1 MKIKDIIK
9 LNPNSLIAKAYN
21 FALKAHENQK
31 RKSGEP
37 YSNHVLEVAEILSSW
52 NMDEVTIAS
61 GLLHD
66 VVEDTKITLDEIK
79 KEFGEEVAFLV
90 DGVSKLGKF
99 KYRGVKQKAENMRKL
114 ILALSEDLRVIL
126 IKLADRLHNMRTL
139 NYLPKEK
146 QKRIALETDEIYASI
161 AYRLGM
167 HNLSGELQ
175 DLAFPYLY
183 SSGYK

>member
-9 LNPNSLIAKAYN
+9 LNPNGLIAKAYN

-37 YSNHVLEVAEILSSW
+37 YFNHVLEVAEILSSW

-66 VVEDTKITLDEIK
+66 VVEDTKVTLDEIK
-79 KEFGEEVAFLV
+79 KEFGEEVTFLV

-99 KYRGVKQKAENMRKL
+99 KYRGAKQK
-114 ILALSEDLRVIL
+114 
-126 IKLADRLHNMRTL
+126 
-139 NYLPKEK
+139 
-146 QKRIALETDEIYASI
+146 YA
-161 AYRLGM
+161 
-167 HNLSGELQ
+167 
-175 DLAFPYLY
+175 
-183 SSGYK
+183 